1 LSISELGSLGEFV
14 GSVAVL
20 ATLVILVFQV
30 KSARAEIGS
39 QTRREI
45 KRQNNETWHQL
56 IQDPNLLDIHV
67 RAQRDYNGLSENEKL
82 TWITWMYTWITQTE
96 DLWTSRKQGV
106 MDPETLDR
114 YVRGVSLVLRSPG
127 GRVVWPIVQGFY
139 DQQFVDELDRV
150 IAEESTTWLERL
162 LP

>member
-30 KSARAEIGS
+30 RGARAEISS

-56 IQDPNLLDIHV
+56 IQNPNLLDIHV
-67 RAQRDYNGLSENEKL
+67 RAQRDYNGLTETEKL
-82 TWITWMYTWITQTE
+82 TWTTWMYTWITQTE
-96 DLWTSRKQGV
+96 DLWISRKQGV
-106 MDPETLDR
+106 IDPETLAR
-114 YVRGVSLVLRSPG
+114 YVLGVSLVLRSPG
-127 GRVVWPIVQGFY
+127 GRVVWPTIQGFY
-139 DQQFVDELDRV
+139 DRQFVDELDRV
-150 IAEESTTWLERL
+150 IKEDSITWLEAL